1 MTRAETTKFLGQ
13 LLIGQYFSKFGNHW
27 ASEVSVDP
35 WSANGKRVDFMQF
48 SPGDQMSISGI
59 EKGIFTCYEVKSCK
73 EDVYSG
79 NGLNF
84 LGEKNYIVTTMECYK
99 DILPDLRG
107 SKFHKHLQECFPES
121 SNYFGINA
129 YEVNDHVWTER
140 YIKKQPIHYLILR
153 DSQYAEAMV
162 STFVEA
168 VENTNGII
176 RNNMGDGKMAF
187 VSRDDCALAAACAAM
202 SDWEDRIVDINGAE
216 LLTIAQY
223 MAIASEVTGKKT
235 EYQYINDD
243 EMYEFFD
250 SIGVP
255 RTTEE
260 MWADTAKNFPFCSD
274 GMVSFGRAIRL
285 NQMSTFTDDFEKLTG
300 QKPITV
306 REMFEDMENHLI
318 GTRTSTDN

>member
-1 MTRAETTKFLGQ
+1 M
-13 LLIGQYFSKFGNHW
+13 
-27 ASEVSVDP
+27 
-35 WSANGKRVDFMQF
+35 
-48 SPGDQMSISGI
+48 
-59 EKGIFTCYEVKSCK
+59 
-73 EDVYSG
+73 
-79 NGLNF
+79 
-84 LGEKNYIVTTMECYK
+84 
-99 DILPDLRG
+99 
-107 SKFHKHLQECFPES
+107 
-121 SNYFGINA
+121 
-129 YEVNDHVWTER
+129 
-140 YIKKQPIHYLILR
+140 ILR

-176 RNNMGDGKMAF
+176 RNNMGDGKMVF
-187 VSRDDCALAAACAAM
+187 VSRDDCALAAACAAI

-300 QKPITV
+300 QTPITV

-318 GTRTSTDN
+318 GTRTSKDN

>member
-1 MTRAETTKFLGQ
+1 MIFHNQDQNPACGKPQQQNVQNRGQ
-13 LLIGQYFSKFGNHW
+13 LHEAECFLSDEYRQTDGYPRRQIP
-27 ASEVSVDP
+27 E
-35 WSANGKRVDFMQF
+35 GKIDKDTKY
-48 SPGDQMSISGI
+48 PGS
-59 EKGIFTCYEVKSCK
+59 Y
-73 EDVYSG
+73 
-79 NGLNF
+79 NF
-84 LGEKNYIVTTMECYK
+84 WLGDNKRQK
-99 DILPDLRG
+99 AHLPDIPVKAVFVGPKRRAA
-107 SKFHKHLQECFPES
+107 HKIAIDAAVAAGVNKLVYTSIVGAGHED
-121 SNYFGINA
+121 INA